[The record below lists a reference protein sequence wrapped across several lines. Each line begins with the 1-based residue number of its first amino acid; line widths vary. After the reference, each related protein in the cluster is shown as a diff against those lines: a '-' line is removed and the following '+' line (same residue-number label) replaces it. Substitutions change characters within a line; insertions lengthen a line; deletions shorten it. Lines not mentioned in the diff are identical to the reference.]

1 MNAFISDAFAQAPA
15 GAPGAA
21 GANFPMLLMLGGLFV
36 AFYFLLIRPQ
46 TKRAKEHRA
55 MVAALGKGDEVVTA
69 GGTLGRI
76 TQAGDNFV
84 TLEIAEGVEVKV
96 QRHMIQT
103 VMPKGTLKSVD
114 EK

>member
-1 MNAFISDAFAQAPA
+1 MNLFISEALAQAPA
-15 GAPGAA
+15 GGPGQGGSYAT
-21 GANFPMLLMLGGLFV
+21 LLMLGVLFV

-46 TKRAKEHRA
+46 AKRAKEHRT

-76 TQAGDNFV
+76 TGVSDNFV
-84 TLEIAEGVEVKV
+84 TLEVADGVEVRV

-103 VMPKGTLKSVD
+103 VMPKGTMKSI
-114 EK
+114 ENK